1 MRTYNLFIALALL
14 ASSLNACDP
23 EKKGGKEDK
32 PKEEILGAGTEV
44 EIKLAETRNVADG
57 VVYKRYA
64 PARFT
69 GGVYVLEVDMQNPGV
84 ELEAVY
90 ADEICPNPCNETG
103 NNGKKL
109 REVLTET
116 IARRVRSGFKVVAGV
131 NGDYYETAAGTL
143 LGVHIQQGEPV
154 YVPNPRNTQ
163 IHYTCIHGLTEFEDR
178 TVSTGERTIDMNFTW
193 NGVKQPFYSVNDT
206 IVRLNPSRAAQ
217 QWQVANLYDSR
228 FKEVPFSSVPSLLNY
243 ISPRALFVICKA
255 SAPLKVNV
263 GEIKASVLS
272 VQDGRDGKLAKA
284 PYVNNND
291 YFVLQLT
298 GDAADKFAG
307 IKAGDEVSVN
317 FQIAIGGV
325 VKPVKTHIGGLFRF
339 IHEAEYV
346 PVYKSKEDEKKRAV
360 IAGTDKEAKKVILV
374 LANTSD
380 LLYPQICELCVNL
393 GIWDGVRF
401 DGGGSAEM
409 VICKGPYNEIVCGST
424 DSRGNERS
432 NMNYLHICTK

>member
-1 MRTYNLFIALALL
+1 
-14 ASSLNACDP
+14 
-23 EKKGGKEDK
+23 
-32 PKEEILGAGTEV
+32 
-44 EIKLAETRNVADG
+44 
-57 VVYKRYA
+57 
-64 PARFT
+64 
-69 GGVYVLEVDMQNPGV
+69 MQNPKV
-84 ELEAVY
+84 ELESVY
-90 ADEICPNPCNETG
+90 ADEICPNPCDETG

-116 IARRVRSGFKVVAGV
+116 ITRRVSGGFNVVAGI

-178 TVSTGERTIDMNFTW
+178 TVSTEERTLDMNFTW
-193 NGVKQPFYSVNDT
+193 NGIKQQFYSVNDT

-217 QWQVANLYDSR
+217 QWQVANFYDSR
-228 FKEVPFSSVPSLLNY
+228 FKEVPFSSKPSLLNV
-243 ISPRALFVICKA
+243 ISPRALFVVCKA
-255 SAPLKVNV
+255 SDPLKVNV
-263 GEIKASVLS
+263 GEIKASVMS

-284 PYVNNND
+284 PYVFNSSH
-291 YFVLQLT
+291 FVLQLT
-298 GDAADKFAG
+298 GDVADKFAG
-307 IKAGDEVSVN
+307 IKVGDELSVN
-317 FQIAIGGV
+317 FQIAIGGE

-339 IHEAEYV
+339 IHEAQYV

-380 LLYPQICELCVNL
+380 LLYPQLCDLCVNL
-393 GIWDGVRF
+393 GMWNGVRF

-409 VICKGPYNEIVCGST
+409 VLRKGSFNDIVCGST

-432 NMNYLHICTK
+432 NMNYLHICVK